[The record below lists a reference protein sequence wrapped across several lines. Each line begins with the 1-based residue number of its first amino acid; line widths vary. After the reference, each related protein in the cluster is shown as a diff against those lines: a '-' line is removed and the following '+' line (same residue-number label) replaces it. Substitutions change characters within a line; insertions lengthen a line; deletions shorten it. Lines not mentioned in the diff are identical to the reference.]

1 MIRFAGAATLKPIE
15 ELERA
20 MTLVDIHAR
29 LANTALLYILL
40 VALWGW
46 LRYFRRQEIH
56 SSYWG
61 ALAIGEVLI
70 LVQGVLGAYL
80 WISGGQP
87 GQSIHILYGVI
98 SALAIPAAF
107 AITKGRDDRRALMV
121 YAAMLLFLAG
131 LLWRATGTG

>member
-1 MIRFAGAATLKPIE
+1 MPLAE
-15 ELERA
+15 
-20 MTLVDIHAR
+20 IHAR

-46 LRYFRRQEIH
+46 WRYFRHQEIH

-70 LVQGVLGAYL
+70 LIQGAVGVYL
-80 WISGGQP
+80 WISGSQP
-87 GQSIHILYGVI
+87 GQPIHILYGVI

-107 AITKGRDDRRALMV
+107 AITKGRDARRDLMV

-131 LLWRATGTG
+131 LLWRATATG

>member
-1 MIRFAGAATLKPIE
+1 MEKTMPLAE
-15 ELERA
+15 
-20 MTLVDIHAR
+20 IHAR

-46 LRYFRRQEIH
+46 LRYFRRQDIH

-70 LVQGVLGAYL
+70 LIQGVLGAYL
-80 WISGGQP
+80 WISGSQP
-87 GQSIHILYGVI
+87 GQPIHILYGVV

-131 LLWRATGTG
+131 LLWRAVATG